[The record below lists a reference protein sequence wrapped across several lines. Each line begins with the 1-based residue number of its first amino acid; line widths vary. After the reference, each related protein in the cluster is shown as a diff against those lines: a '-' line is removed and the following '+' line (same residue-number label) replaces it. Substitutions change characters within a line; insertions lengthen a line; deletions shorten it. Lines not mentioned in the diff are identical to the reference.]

1 MKIAALTFS
10 SKIMTVPI
18 IANHSARARPPLID
32 GFDFKRTLLVMP
44 FHLDEAIESRREK
57 WLSKTV
63 CSLCKTL

>member
-1 MKIAALTFS
+1 
-10 SKIMTVPI
+10 MTVPI